1 MSPELSDQL
10 ASNASNEFFLQPLQ
24 TVELE
29 KFAEKSYGLFALVE
43 TDVMFS

>member
-10 ASNASNEFFLQPLQ
+10 ASNASNEFFLQRLQ

-29 KFAEKSYGLFALVE
+29 KFAEKFSGLFEQVE
-43 TDVMFS
+43 TGVMFW